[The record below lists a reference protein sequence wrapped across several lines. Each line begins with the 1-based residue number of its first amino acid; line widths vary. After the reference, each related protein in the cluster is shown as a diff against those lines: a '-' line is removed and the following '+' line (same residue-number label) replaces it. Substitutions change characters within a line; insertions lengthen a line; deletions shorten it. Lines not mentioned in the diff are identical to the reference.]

1 MGTPGSNNVLL
12 HFMCV
17 EHQARTPG
25 RRDNEISDWTMRNW
39 CWHSLWSQMRPD
51 CPLLP
56 VRNTNIVT
64 ALPSEQTIIGKLQPL
79 LLATREQCRD
89 HVYIRRLTW
98 EINET
103 FEGLLRV
110 VCDHSAVLSLLQIIL
125 PPCIIYIALWSFVSA
140 LRHLTRPGKP
150 WDQTRQDLSRAEV

>member
-17 EHQARTPG
+17 EHQARTQG
-25 RRDNEISDWTMRNW
+25 RRETMK
-39 CWHSLWSQMRPD
+39 SLIEQWETDVDTHCGARWDRTVLP
-51 CPLLP
+51 LP

-64 ALPSEQTIIGKLQPL
+64 ALPSVQTIIGKLQPL

-125 PPCIIYIALWSFVSA
+125 PHALFISHYD
-140 LRHLTRPGKP
+140 HLYQHSDTWQGQASPGTRP
-150 WDQTRQDLSRAEV
+150 DQTRAEV